1 MSRPA
6 VGEIFDKSALHLKV
20 CRGTNSDT
28 EMVRVPRF
36 MMGRTM
42 TSFWYVISGGVQSE
56 DTFYLWVA
64 TSNIM
69 VVFSIRGSE
78 FSLLYVLRWTFR
90 T

>member
-1 MSRPA
+1 
-6 VGEIFDKSALHLKV
+6 
-20 CRGTNSDT
+20 
-28 EMVRVPRF
+28 

-42 TSFWYVISGGVQSE
+42 TSFWYVINEGIHIE

-69 VVFSIRGSE
+69 VFFSIRGSE

-90 T
+90 TYFLDIKITYIFLFRTQQYGGNSSSFSN